1 MAMTSCLQCDGEMS
15 NYALSCPHCGK
26 MNPSAPEA
34 ILYQEKERSSS
45 VVSQQVLEPQV
56 VKPSP
61 TVELEEV
68 RVSEDVR
75 QRQQPVKNQWL
86 SELCEEWNTLTSGKK
101 TALQMLFGFALLVGV
116 VLFVYGLIS

>member
-1 MAMTSCLQCDGEMS
+1 
-15 NYALSCPHCGK
+15 